1 MLFCGVAVEDWL
13 ILRLAGVVTD
23 AELAGKLFMAYTL
36 LSEVLNLSFAER
48 QVIVGV
54 LDNQVGVLEN
64 QPAGLEALYEQLVG
78 EPAWN
83 VRQRL

>member
-1 MLFCGVAVEDWL
+1 VLFCGVSVEDRL
-13 ILRLAGVVTD
+13 ILRLATVVTD
-23 AELAGKLFMAYTL
+23 VQLASKLSMAYTFR
-36 LSEVLNLSFAER
+36 SEVLNLSFAER
-48 QVIVGV
+48 QVI
-54 LDNQVGVLEN
+54 VGVLEN